1 MTLGDVAAVETIVA
15 RPIVVCVAAKRA
27 INRWATVKYLRIQCE
42 IDWNDLLTPEQ
53 ARHLAWRT
61 RLRRWRRTCIFRLVQ
76 RLMTRAH
83 RIARYDL
90 FNQLMAE
97 LDRSEH
103 LPVPPGRDPPVVKA
117 AAIAKH
123 ERDRRQVRQRAR
135 IHRKVMCAS
144 GCGTR
149 YGKRRHDH
157 NFFGGSGIEGGWLCP
172 TNLSC
177 IREPAGEHYCG
188 MCDLEAGLSTLGQC
202 TEQPRD
208 LTASS
213 EDVKTAIAND
223 PGTREAAA
231 RRASERDGHEFAP
244 TPEERG
250 VARPPTEGSD
260 ETPAQ
265 TPGRDTPE
273 PATVG

>member
-15 RPIVVCVAAKRA
+15 RPIVACVAAKRA
-27 INRWATVKYLRIQCE
+27 INRWATIKFLRIQCE
-42 IDWNDLLTPEQ
+42 IDWNDLLTREQ

-61 RLRRWRRTCIFRLVQ
+61 RLRRWRRTCVFRLVQ

-103 LPVPPGRDPPVVKA
+103 LPVPPDRDPLVVKA

-135 IHRKVMCAS
+135 IHRKVVCAS

-157 NFFGGSGIEGGWLCP
+157 NFFGGSGIKGGWLCP
-172 TNLSC
+172 SDISC
-177 IREPAGEHYCG
+177 RDEPTGDHYCG
-188 MCDLEAGLSTLGQC
+188 MCACQDWLSTISALPDQ
-202 TEQPRD
+202 
-208 LTASS
+208 SS
-213 EDVKTAIAND
+213 DRTVPPADAESAMQ
-223 PGTREAAA
+223 TR
-231 RRASERDGHEFAP
+231 
-244 TPEERG
+244 
-250 VARPPTEGSD
+250 
-260 ETPAQ
+260 
-265 TPGRDTPE
+265 
-273 PATVG
+273 